1 MRNLFFLILCF
12 FWAGIA
18 NAQQN
23 VGFRKGNI
31 HSPEINPDHSVTFRL
46 QADKAKQV
54 LVVGDWEANG
64 GKGEMKK
71 NKEGV
76 WEYTSPVLPSEMYT
90 YRFSID
96 GVVDLDPVN
105 PFTKRDVGNLFS
117 VFFVE
122 GGYADYYQVH
132 DVPHGDML
140 TTWYHSNR
148 LQADRRLSV
157 YLPPF
162 YGKENKSYPVFYL
175 LHGSGGDETAW
186 VELGNVA
193 RIMDNLIAEGKI
205 EPMIVEIGRAHV

>member
-1 MRNLFFLILCF
+1 
-12 FWAGIA
+12 
-18 NAQQN
+18 
-23 VGFRKGNI
+23 
-31 HSPEINPDHSVTFRL
+31 
-46 QADKAKQV
+46 
-54 LVVGDWEANG
+54 
-64 GKGEMKK
+64 
-71 NKEGV
+71 
-76 WEYTSPVLPSEMYT
+76 MYT

-105 PFTKRDVGNLFS
+105 PFTKRDVGNIFS
-117 VFFVE
+117 VFFVD
-122 GGYADYYQVH
+122 GGYADQYQVK
-132 DVPHGDML
+132 DVPHGDMI

-193 RIMDNLIAEGKI
+193 RIAYGHGDGSAGIGGFHAPLQAVGGGHGDTAHHVVTDVLGDLSHDHPLAQRDLDGAEQLGQLVVGETNVKNRTLNLDHGSFVVGHWGFNSFI
-205 EPMIVEIGRAHV
+205 

>member
-122 GGYADYYQVH
+122 GGYADYYKVH

-162 YGKENKSYPVFYL
+162 YGK
-175 LHGSGGDETAW
+175 
-186 VELGNVA
+186 
-193 RIMDNLIAEGKI
+193 
-205 EPMIVEIGRAHV
+205 